1 MGAQASTNKN
11 KISTEINSIAKN
23 KCPTVSAVN
32 EVSLKGVE
40 ITCPEFCAQI
50 GECKGGIQQTAMV
63 DATCILNAQQ
73 DALSEA
79 ISQMDASVKTGLG
92 LGASTNISDVKK
104 KLRQEIENSCGTV
117 SANNKISVAS
127 SKLNTCDNTFIQNA
141 TAKSQCQMASL
152 QKIQDKVVTEQV
164 AKTEGYDPMGAMKA
178 YAYVIAGIIGLIVLI
193 IVGVIV
199 KSTMGGGSGAGTTA
213 GTYAT
218 PYGDVG
224 NPMQM
229 QMQMPM
235 QQMPMQQMQVP
246 MQQMQVPMQQMQ
258 MPTGFGRGR
267 KFRRV

>member
-50 GECKGGIQQTAMV
+50 GQCKGGIQQTAMV
-63 DATCILNAQQ
+63 DSSCILNAQQ

-79 ISQMDASVKTGLG
+79 ITKMDSSVSSGLG

-117 SANNKISVAS
+117 SANNKISVAD
-127 SKLNTCDNTFIQNA
+127 SKLNTCDNTFVQGA

-152 QKIQDKVVTEQV
+152 QKIQDKVVSDQV
-164 AKTEGYDPMGAMKA
+164 AATTGYDPMGAVKA
-178 YAYVIAGIIGLIVLI
+178 YAYVIAGIIGLIVLVV
-193 IVGVIV
+193 VGILV
-199 KSTMGGGSGAGTTA
+199 KSTMGGGGTSAGA
-213 GTYAT
+213 YAT
-218 PYGDVG
+218 PYGDAMAMQG
-224 NPMQM
+224 MQGMQGMQM
-229 QMQMPM
+229 Q
-235 QQMPMQQMQVP
+235 
-246 MQQMQVPMQQMQ
+246 PMQQMQ
-258 MPTGFGRGR
+258 MPMQPMQQMQMPMQPMQTGFGRGR
-267 KFRRV
+267 RSRF